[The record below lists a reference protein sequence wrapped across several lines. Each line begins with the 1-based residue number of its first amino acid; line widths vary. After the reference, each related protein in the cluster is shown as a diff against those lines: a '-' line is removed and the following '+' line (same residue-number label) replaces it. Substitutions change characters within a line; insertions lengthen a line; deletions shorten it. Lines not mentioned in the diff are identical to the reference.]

1 MKIIINKYSKAILA
15 SLSLLAVVSCSDPW
29 DDHAKSSDDNLKQN
43 LGERLTSISETS
55 EFGKLLTETGYD
67 RVLTGTKT
75 YTVWAPTNA
84 AMAAVP
90 ASELAN
96 LESKKL
102 FVSNHIALTSVGSVS
117 TQDTVTVQMMSNKY
131 LEFIGGEVMDGAPV
145 VTPDQYTSNG
155 LYHIVSDALVPRS
168 NIWEYI
174 KSMNGSNA
182 MSTYLVSLNEFNIY
196 PSDSTAKAT
205 AEAISPAII
214 YSDSLTNSY
223 LRNVYNLNNEKNK
236 YTFFL
241 LEDDAYNA
249 EVTKLEPYLT
259 KSNADSTTTYASYFN
274 VRDFAF
280 HKSVSQEN
288 LPDTLVSRFGVKV
301 PIDKDNIIEQV
312 NLSNGVLYVMSSMD
326 VPLETRLLTTQIEGE
341 RPVGFSQ
348 GDKRGNTFYREK
360 EDLDGVAFEDI
371 MVQNHGVPLF
381 TIYYR
386 APDLYS
392 TTYKVYWR
400 AINDIQSNTFQQR
413 VRIGGGFNELG
424 EFVDEIAT
432 LNYTDVAPN
441 VYDEVYVGE
450 FYIDQLGSINNELI
464 SLIAANSASNGVNT
478 LTLDYIKLVPV
489 IK

>member
-15 SLSLLAVVSCSDPW
+15 SLSLMAAVSCSDPW

-43 LGERLTSISETS
+43 LGARLTSISETS
-55 EFGKLLTETGYD
+55 EFGKLLKETGYD
-67 RVLTGTKT
+67 RVLAGTKT
-75 YTVWAPTNA
+75 FTVWAPTNE

-90 ASELAN
+90 ASELEN
-96 LESKKL
+96 LNSKKR
-102 FVSNHIALTSVGSVS
+102 FVSNHIALTAYGSVS

-131 LEFIGGEVMDGAPV
+131 LEFIGGSVMDGASV
-145 VTPDQYTSNG
+145 VTADQYTSNG
-155 LYHIVSDALVPRS
+155 LYHIVNDALVPRS

-182 MSTYLVSLNEFNIY
+182 MSTYLLSLNEFNIY
-196 PSDSTAKAT
+196 QSDSTAKVM
-205 AEAISPAII
+205 AEANPGLYA
-214 YSDSLTNSY
+214 DSLSNSY
-223 LRNVYNLNNEKNK
+223 LKNVYNLNNEQNK

-241 LEDDAYNA
+241 LEDDAYNT
-249 EVTKLEPYLT
+249 EVTKLEPYLI

-280 HKSVSQEN
+280 HKSVAQEN
-288 LPDTLVSRFGVKV
+288 LPDTLTSRFGVKV
-301 PIDKDNIIEQV
+301 PIDKSNIVEQV
-312 NLSNGVLYVMSSMD
+312 NLSNGVLYVVSAMD

-341 RPVGFSQ
+341 RPLGFSQ
-348 GDKRGNTFYREK
+348 GDKRANTYYREK
-360 EDLDGVAFEDI
+360 EDPSGVAFEDI

-381 TIYYR
+381 TIYYSVSN
-386 APDLYS
+386 LYS

-413 VRIGGGFNELG
+413 LRFGGEFNETG
-424 EFVDEIAT
+424 VVVNPIAT
-432 LNYTDVAPN
+432 LAYTDVAPN
-441 VYDEVYVGE
+441 MYDEVYIGE
-450 FYIDQLGSINNELI
+450 FTIGQVGSNDLV

>member
-182 MSTYLVSLNEFNIY
+182 MSTYLVSLDEFNIY
-196 PSDSTAKAT
+196 QSDSVAKAT
-205 AEAISPAII
+205 AEAFPGMYA
-214 YSDSLTNSY
+214 DSLSNSY
-223 LRNVYNLNNEKNK
+223 LKNVYNLNNEKNK

-241 LEDDAYNA
+241 LEDDAFNT
-249 EVTKLEPYLT
+249 EVAKLEPYLT

-280 HKSVSQEN
+280 HKSVAQEN
-288 LPDTLVSRFGVKV
+288 LPDTLTSRFGVKV
-301 PIDKDNIIEQV
+301 PIDKDNIVEQV
-312 NLSNGVLYVMSSMD
+312 NLSNGVLYVVSAMD

-341 RPVGFSQ
+341 RPAGFSQ

-381 TIYYR
+381 SIYYGVNN
-386 APDLYS
+386 LYS

-413 VRIGGGFNELG
+413 LRIGGVFNEMGVVENEL
-424 EFVDEIAT
+424 AT
-432 LNYTDVAPN
+432 LAYTDVSPN
-441 VYDEVYVGE
+441 DYNEVYIGE
-450 FYIDQLGSINNELI
+450 FGISQLGDGNLLV